1 MRPLY
6 LFLSLMAFAAMIV
19 LALALLGG
27 KINPLPAAFI
37 GTTLFAALM
46 AASGRIEEPA

>member
-27 KINPLPAAFI
+27 KVGPLPAATI
-37 GTTLFAALM
+37 GTALFTALM